1 MEGIEKL
8 RKDIASKYKSLSKEN
23 GVPLNQKLFFYLI
36 EPPGNEQS
44 LSIVYRGNYK
54 MYFNDRMDDRQCE
67 ILFKVLLDYAELV
80 GHVDLSYN
88 HLTAE
93 SMPVFSKFLQNA
105 TNLESLNLQYNE
117 IGELGA

>member
-8 RKDIASKYKSLSKEN
+8 RKDIAARYKNLSKDK

-54 MYFNDRMDDRQCE
+54 MYFNDRIDDR
-67 ILFKVLLDYAELV
+67 
-80 GHVDLSYN
+80 
-88 HLTAE
+88 
-93 SMPVFSKFLQNA
+93 
-105 TNLESLNLQYNE
+105 
-117 IGELGA
+117 

>member
-8 RKDIASKYKSLSKEN
+8 RKDIAARNKNLSKVK

-54 MYFNDRMDDRQCE
+54 MYFNDRIDDR
-67 ILFKVLLDYAELV
+67 
-80 GHVDLSYN
+80 
-88 HLTAE
+88 
-93 SMPVFSKFLQNA
+93 
-105 TNLESLNLQYNE
+105 
-117 IGELGA
+117 